1 MILLP
6 RGNPVKENINPGK
19 VNLPGALKK
28 LQAGRFTGYL
38 RFDGEQGTGVFIFEK
53 GKLVSAL
60 FEAEQERLI
69 AYDAV
74 TRIFEESLL
83 GRMSLDIYQLSP
95 ELALSVHGLLH
106 GEMLYRGQELKLID
120 IKSLLARIRQERMNG
135 CLRIYA
141 GERIALIFYEKGN
154 ALGFFHD
161 GSTDIETTADTS
173 MSIARLPGAKVDVLS
188 TKSLEELML
197 TDLQQSADLVPL
209 WQRAQKKLHS
219 QRRREEADDSRQ
231 IEGREKEKRRAV
243 REFLQTTAEKHLGRM
258 GANLAEKEFEKS
270 TAGSTVITEAT
281 LVPFYVGMTRAAKLV
296 AGVTSV
302 NLMLDEMKKGVKP
315 LIK

>member
-6 RGNPVKENINPGK
+6 RGNCIKEKINPGK
-19 VNLPGALKK
+19 VDLPGALKK
-28 LQAGRFTGYL
+28 LQAGKFTGYL
-38 RFDGEQGTGVFIFEK
+38 RFDGAQETGVFIFEK

-74 TRIFEESLL
+74 ARIFEESLL
-83 GRMSLDIYQLSP
+83 GKMSLDIYQLSP
-95 ELALSVHGLLH
+95 ELALSVHALLH
-106 GEMLYRGQELKLID
+106 GEVLYRGQELKLID
-120 IKSLLARIRQERMNG
+120 IKALLARIRQERMNG

-161 GSTDIETTADTS
+161 GATDIETTADTS
-173 MSIARLPGAKVDVLS
+173 MSIARLPGAKVDVLT

-197 TDLQQSADLVPL
+197 TDLQQSADLAPL

-219 QRRREEADDSRQ
+219 RRREQEVDDSLQ
-231 IEGREKEKRRAV
+231 IENREKEKRRNV

-258 GANLAEKEFEKS
+258 GRTLAEREFEKS

-281 LVPFYVGMTRAAKLV
+281 LVSFYVGMSKASRLI
-296 AGVTSV
+296 AGLSTV
-302 NLMLDEMKKGVKP
+302 NRMLDEMKKGVKP